1 MNIPSNTPPA
11 PSYGSSGGGT
21 NSMALISLIS
31 AGVTWI
37 LGWLGGCGL
46 SALLGPFALG
56 CSGIGLISTVVGIVT
71 GHMGMGQ
78 TGAGSPESG
87 SRWMA
92 ITGLALNY
100 LSVLLM
106 VLGICFMILVFGGAL
121 AFLGLNAE
129 EFQQMLTPMP

>member
-56 CSGIGLISTVVGIVT
+56 CSGIGLISTVVT

-78 TGAGSPESG
+78 TGAGSSESG